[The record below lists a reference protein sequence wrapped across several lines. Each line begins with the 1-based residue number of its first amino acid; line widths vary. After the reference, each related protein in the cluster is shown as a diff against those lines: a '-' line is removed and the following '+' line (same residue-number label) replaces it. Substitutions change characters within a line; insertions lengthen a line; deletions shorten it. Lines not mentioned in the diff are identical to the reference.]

1 MRNSRVSSIH
11 GCSAA
16 SEKPG
21 RQLWWH
27 QANHSFWRVTHARP
41 LVDTAALRTSWL
53 SACCCVGHT
62 MTPLKHT
69 EQIRKGRFGAGWET
83 RHVHLRT
90 AALPLE
96 GSADPVSTGSWVH
109 LREKLVFL
117 ILYLSSR
124 NTKIRTFALRHYQ
137 VLWALCKNCTMSI
150 NWPSILI
157 SCSFGFWGFFPPPRR
172 IENLLVFWNL
182 GISLLWNSLLYVI
195 FRRE

>member
-1 MRNSRVSSIH
+1 
-11 GCSAA
+11 
-16 SEKPG
+16 
-21 RQLWWH
+21 
-27 QANHSFWRVTHARP
+27 
-41 LVDTAALRTSWL
+41 
-53 SACCCVGHT
+53 

-137 VLWALCKNCTMSI
+137 VL
-150 NWPSILI
+150 
-157 SCSFGFWGFFPPPRR
+157 
-172 IENLLVFWNL
+172 
-182 GISLLWNSLLYVI
+182 
-195 FRRE
+195 